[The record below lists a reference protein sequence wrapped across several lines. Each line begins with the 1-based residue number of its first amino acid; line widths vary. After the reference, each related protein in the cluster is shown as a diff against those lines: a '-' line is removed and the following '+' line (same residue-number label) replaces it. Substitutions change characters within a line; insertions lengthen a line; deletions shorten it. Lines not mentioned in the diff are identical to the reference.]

1 LLADASR
8 HTPDAGGA
16 LNEFADR
23 YYDAVR
29 AFIAGVARPGSNVD
43 DLTQRFFETAIL
55 GGRVLPKADRAR
67 GPFRPYLRQAIRNFL
82 VDEYRRE
89 AKDVRADVRPDAE
102 DDGWGGIA
110 ILDAVEPEREMLRAW
125 AKRLVALAVGRTRQL
140 CEAHGQAEH
149 FALFAHRYLA
159 EGDPPSWRD
168 VGSAFGLDE
177 KLARNRADTAARQF
191 RTALRQLVAQ
201 DVGGSD
207 SRIDD
212 ELRAVM
218 GLL

>member
-8 HTPDAGGA
+8 RAPNAGDA

-23 YYDAVR
+23 YYQAVR
-29 AFIAGVARPGSNVD
+29 AFIAAVARPGSDVD

-89 AKDVRADVRPDAE
+89 ARLVRADVRPDAE
-102 DDGWGGIA
+102 NDGWGVIA
-110 ILDAVEPEREMLRAW
+110 IPDAAEPEREMLRAW
-125 AKRLVALAVGRTRQL
+125 AKRLVALAVGQTRQL
-140 CEAHGQAEH
+140 CEARGLAAH
-149 FALFAHRYLA
+149 FALFAQRYLA

-168 VGSAFGLDE
+168 VGVAFGLDA

-191 RTALRQLVAQ
+191 RAVLRHLVLQ
-201 DVGGSD
+201 DVGGD
-207 SRIDD
+207 ASRIDE

-218 GLL
+218 ALL